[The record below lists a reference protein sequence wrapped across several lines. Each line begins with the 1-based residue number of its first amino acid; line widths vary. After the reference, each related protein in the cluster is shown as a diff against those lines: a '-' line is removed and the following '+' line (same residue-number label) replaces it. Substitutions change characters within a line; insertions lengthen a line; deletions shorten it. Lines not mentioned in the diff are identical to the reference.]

1 MSPKKAKL
9 DAEARRIKQAR
20 RVAAQADHITEL
32 LDRLDAVKAHKD
44 VAVRRLKEQLRAEQ
58 QAAGTRISAL
68 KSRVSALEKEL
79 AEIHYGLGSSTLHK
93 NDACAR
99 IERTLLAIPK
109 VKND

>member
-9 DAEARRIKQAR
+9 DAEARRIKQGR

-58 QAAGTRISAL
+58 QAAATRISAL
-68 KSRVSALEKEL
+68 TARVATLEAAL
-79 AEIHYGLGSSTLHK
+79 A
-93 NDACAR
+93 
-99 IERTLLAIPK
+99 LAIPQGGK
-109 VKND
+109 